1 MAKFSTSGF
10 HLPGLLTRAVINNT
24 ATKEMPIEKPYTEVL
39 CNAEF
44 YKLKER
50 FLKAIL

>member
-10 HLPGLLTRAVINNT
+10 QIRGLLTRIVINNT
-24 ATKEMPIEKPYTEVL
+24 ATKEMRIERPFTEVL

-44 YKLKER
+44 DKLKKD
-50 FLKAIL
+50 F